1 MLSLMQTLVAISK
14 VMWAVKLHSSKILQF
29 LIGLLDITQMA
40 VRCWCVCV
48 CVHVLI
54 FCLLLNQET
63 VENHKDFGGDG

>member
-48 CVHVLI
+48 CARINIL
-54 FCLLLNQET
+54 FT
-63 VENHKDFGGDG
+63 A